1 MARQASSTGRVPPG
15 RNSST
20 GAAVLDRPETTAS
33 MAHADDR
40 LQKEVLRLGR
50 LSERGKTGHFEGNN
64 RQLRVLA
71 RIGAGKLEDLIT
83 QTYIGD
89 HEEMKLAVDN
99 IAVVLQ
105 GLQMEIA
112 RLTEAARELPL
123 APKGRHSMSPFW
135 RFRSARSS
143 AGAPIS

>member
-1 MARQASSTGRVPPG
+1 MT
-15 RNSST
+15 
-20 GAAVLDRPETTAS
+20 
-33 MAHADDR
+33 HADER
-40 LQKEVLRLGR
+40 LQEEVLRLGR
-50 LSERGKTGHFEGNN
+50 LSERGKTGQFEGNN

-71 RIGAGKLEDLIT
+71 RIGAGKVEDLIT

-112 RLTEAARELPL
+112 RLTEASCELQL
-123 APKGRHSMSPFW
+123 APKGRDSMSHFWPF
-135 RFRSARSS
+135 RPARSS
-143 AGAPIS
+143 ARAPISSKSQRCSGSASLGLRCD